1 MLTTMLELRGNVRMN
16 VALHHLCCN
25 VVVTTCNPIA
35 LLMYA
40 LSSLRS
46 FFLLLLGY
54 IVGQRIQRSLEAA
67 RVSRPQARAALG
79 LRIRVPARKL
89 PAGSC
94 LSAAEVCAPGWLGAA
109 WSALRGCIRTAGS
122 M

>member
-1 MLTTMLELRGNVRMN
+1 VRTMQGSHAGCPHTPKRYQSDCCGLAAGQVALGCAPPVLTTMLELRGNVRMN

-46 FFLLLLGY
+46 FFLLLL
-54 IVGQRIQRSLEAA
+54 VATSLNSSLLLLLYE
-67 RVSRPQARAALG
+67 
-79 LRIRVPARKL
+79 
-89 PAGSC
+89 
-94 LSAAEVCAPGWLGAA
+94 
-109 WSALRGCIRTAGS
+109 
-122 M
+122 